1 MEIKF
6 DIIDYIGQLA
16 GGIYVV
22 LSLNYSDN
30 FYEGIFYY
38 KENVVAL
45 SVEKTLEKK
54 LNCEIEDWRGYNQ
67 LMLDILSK
75 VVPYNQM
82 INIANDFDKEMYDVY
97 IPENLK

>member
-22 LSLNYSDN
+22 LSLNYNDN

-75 VVPYNQM
+75 VVPYDQM

>member
-1 MEIKF
+1 MMEQKH
-6 DIIDYIGQLA
+6 
-16 GGIYVV
+16 
-22 LSLNYSDN
+22 
-30 FYEGIFYY
+30 IFYY

>member
-22 LSLNYSDN
+22 LSLNYNDN

-82 INIANDFDKEMYDVY
+82 INIANDFDKE
-97 IPENLK
+97 INFFFRR

>member
-22 LSLNYSDN
+22 LSLNYNDE
-30 FYEGIFYY
+30 FYEGIFCYE
-38 KENVVAL
+38 KTKVAL
-45 SVEKTLEKK
+45 SVEKNLEKK
-54 LNCEIEDWRGYNQ
+54 LNCNIEDWKEYNQ
-67 LMLDILSK
+67 LMLNILNK
-75 VVPYNQM
+75 VVPYDQM
-82 INIANDFDKEMYDVY
+82 INIANDFDKEKYEIY

>member
-22 LSLNYSDN
+22 LSLNYNDN

>member
-22 LSLNYSDN
+22 LSLNYNDD
-30 FYEGIFYY
+30 FYEGIFCYE
-38 KENVVAL
+38 KKTVAL
-45 SVEKTLEKK
+45 SVENKLERR
-54 LNCEIEDWRGYNQ
+54 LNCDIEEWPGYNQ
-67 LMLDILSK
+67 LMLSILNK
-75 VVPYNQM
+75 VVPYEQM
-82 INIANDFDKEMYDVY
+82 INIANDFDKEKYEIY

>member
-22 LSLNYSDN
+22 LSLNYNDE

-54 LNCEIEDWRGYNQ
+54 LKCEIEDWNGYNQ
-67 LMLDILSK
+67 LMLNIVNK
-75 VVPYNQM
+75 VVPYDQM
-82 INIANDFDKEMYDVY
+82 INIVNDFDKEMYDVY
-97 IPENLK
+97 IPEHLK

>member
-1 MEIKF
+1 
-6 DIIDYIGQLA
+6 
-16 GGIYVV
+16 
-22 LSLNYSDN
+22 LSLNYNDN

-75 VVPYNQM
+75 VVPYDQM